1 MLVIEMNQSKD
12 QTKDEIVILLKRKL
26 EEATA
31 ENGELKKQLDAT
43 QKGSAGSEE
52 QIRAINEMN
61 SQKVKTLLKSINNLK
76 KEV

>member
-1 MLVIEMNQSKD
+1 MKTSKD

-43 QKGSAGSEE
+43 QKGSAGREE